1 MALPAHVETLDT
13 VPEELRPHYVP
24 AEDGGFRLDAEG
36 IEDVSGLKSALAK
49 ERAARKALRAEL
61 DARAGPEG
69 ENGDGDGDS
78 DGGAAGDG
86 DMPAAGDPG
95 PVERLRRQLERRLV
109 EAEARAAIVAARG
122 APELLLPVL
131 LPLLGVEEGE
141 DGAFRAR
148 VLSGVAGGEVP
159 ESLEALVEGL
169 RRSDVYGRAF
179 DGSGKSGS
187 GAPAESAG
195 PGGAAAVSAGDPR
208 ALGRHLADI
217 AAGRVSVEA

>member
-69 ENGDGDGDS
+69 ENGDG
-78 DGGAAGDG
+78 GAAGGG

-148 VLSGVAGGEVP
+148 VVSGVAGGEVP

-195 PGGAAAVSAGDPR
+195 SGGAAAVSAGDPR

>member
-1 MALPAHVETLDT
+1 MALPAHVESLDT

-61 DARAGPEG
+61 DARAAPGGEGDDGPG
-69 ENGDGDGDS
+69 GGDGP
-78 DGGAAGDG
+78 G
-86 DMPAAGDPG
+86 DMPAAGDSG
-95 PVERLRRQLERRLV
+95 AVERLRRQLERRLV

-141 DGAFRAR
+141 DGAFRVK
-148 VLSGVAGGEVP
+148 VLSGVARGEAP
-159 ESLEALVEGL
+159 ESLEALVESL
-169 RRSDVYGRAF
+169 RRSDIYGRAF

-195 PGGAAAVSAGDPR
+195 PGGAAVSAGDPR